1 MRVRRSPLHRRL
13 PSPASPNVP
22 PPGGPDGPVDPDA
35 AARAELFPRPALT
48 IAPFVAIP
56 VIGELVAIWNRN
68 PIVVRYLVAS
78 ACLLVA
84 ALALLAVRAVRDSPL
99 GPSLILVCYV
109 ASVATLELA
118 VAAPRGSGPLLVVP
132 LVASALFFG
141 VREIVVAT
149 VAVSAAGV
157 WVALSN
163 HLPTE
168 TIPRR
173 LILVIAISILI
184 AVPIHALRAHLA
196 AALQQARRR
205 LNRSR
210 TLEAAARELTSLQS
224 EDEIVASAVRLAT
237 LVASPTGVE
246 RPRATYLRAD
256 AAQDAPADPPA
267 GGPPDERATAS
278 ARVAPGGEL
287 HGTLL
292 VETDSPTEACAEC
305 GEGLTALAQIMEL
318 ALSNLFAH
326 RRLEAQAMNDER
338 RRIARELHDGLAHE
352 LAFIAAR
359 ARSASEHPEEIDTEE
374 LARCADRAL
383 DEARRAITVL
393 SATEPQRLRDGIA
406 QTAEDLG
413 ARYGIPIEC
422 QLEDDVDV
430 DPERAEHLLRI
441 VREAISN
448 AARHGNPSR
457 LTIHLWH
464 DSGHHL
470 VIEDDGVGFE
480 LDRAP
485 RGFGLTSMRERAEA
499 VGGALE
505 LWSGLNEGTRVEVHI
520 P

>member
-1 MRVRRSPLHRRL
+1 
-13 PSPASPNVP
+13 
-22 PPGGPDGPVDPDA
+22 
-35 AARAELFPRPALT
+35 
-48 IAPFVAIP
+48 
-56 VIGELVAIWNRN
+56 
-68 PIVVRYLVAS
+68 
-78 ACLLVA
+78 
-84 ALALLAVRAVRDSPL
+84 
-99 GPSLILVCYV
+99 
-109 ASVATLELA
+109 
-118 VAAPRGSGPLLVVP
+118 
-132 LVASALFFG
+132 
-141 VREIVVAT
+141 
-149 VAVSAAGV
+149 
-157 WVALSN
+157 
-163 HLPTE
+163 
-168 TIPRR
+168 
-173 LILVIAISILI
+173 
-184 AVPIHALRAHLA
+184 
-196 AALQQARRR
+196 
-205 LNRSR
+205 
-210 TLEAAARELTSLQS
+210 
-224 EDEIVASAVRLAT
+224 
-237 LVASPTGVE
+237 VE

-359 ARSASEHPEEIDTEE
+359 ARSASEHPEEIDTDE